1 MRLHTEITS
10 EMLAQAKMLRE
21 QGLTWQAIAQEL
33 GPSLSWQRIRYRL
46 DPTYRAGK
54 FYKSR
59 QARESDFSDA
69 YLKEA
74 MGSPAART
82 RKVVTERF
90 CPGPSEPTDLLGD
103 PPSGRSALDRRS
115 KSRAGAA
122 SPRGQRAPVV
132 PRLANDGPNKK
143 GPR

>member
-21 QGLTWQAIAQEL
+21 QGLTWQAIAREL

-74 MGSPAART
+74 MCSPAART

-90 CPGPSEPTDLLGD
+90 CPGPSGPTDLLGD

-115 KSRAGAA
+115 KESGRGGESAG
-122 SPRGQRAPVV
+122 P
-132 PRLANDGPNKK
+132 K
-143 GPR
+143 GAGRPSAGK